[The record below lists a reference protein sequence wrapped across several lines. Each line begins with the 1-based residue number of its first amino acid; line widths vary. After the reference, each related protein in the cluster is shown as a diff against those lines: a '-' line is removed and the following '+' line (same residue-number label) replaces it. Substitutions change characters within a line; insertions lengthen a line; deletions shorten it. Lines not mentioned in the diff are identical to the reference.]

1 MRLERPHRPV
11 RRWKLGERASLHRD
25 GRARVEGA
33 RLGGVGVVR
42 VAEVSVAAEPDPSSV
57 VDAAH
62 DGLEV
67 VVRGGR
73 GRMGH
78 TPRPL
83 HENATRSSWPH
94 ESHEHRMN
102 PRLKMPQLK

>member
-1 MRLERPHRPV
+1 M

-78 TPRPL
+78 TPPWGQVQQSIEGLPRVPNPL
-83 HENATRSSWPH
+83 TV
-94 ESHEHRMN
+94 
-102 PRLKMPQLK
+102 